1 MGGARL
7 LRVQKMSVVIACM
20 RSEDEHDFLTLTQ
33 AFYRHEAFDF
43 APEAS
48 RRMVRHLLSNP
59 GVGAV
64 FLARQTDG
72 RAVGYMVL
80 THCYSLEFG
89 GPFVLLDEIFVLP
102 EARGE
107 GLGRRLIDAASD
119 FCRER
124 GIGYLRL
131 EVQKKNARA
140 VDVYRTYGFFTED
153 RHLMSLPIA
162 ASRGGCGG

>member
-1 MGGARL
+1 
-7 LRVQKMSVVIACM
+7 MSASIVPM
-20 RSEDEHDFLTLTQ
+20 RSEDEADFLALTA

-43 APEAS
+43 DPESS
-48 RRMVRHLLSNP
+48 RLMVRHVLANP
-59 GVGAV
+59 QVGAV
-64 FLARQTDG
+64 FLARQADG

-102 EARGE
+102 EARST
-107 GLGRRLIDAASD
+107 GLGKRLIDAASG

-124 GIGYLRL
+124 GIGHLRL
-131 EVQKKNARA
+131 EVQKKNVRA
-140 VDVYRTYGFFTED
+140 VDVYRTYGFRTED

-162 ASRGGCGG
+162 VSPQCRGG